1 MNIMQRPL
9 LLGVDGLSTLVAL
22 REHSA
27 RASSEGFDGIEWM
40 HPTGPLLLQHG
51 SSPVPHD
58 ETLRVRALAV
68 HCETVDI
75 PSVVE
80 TVSSQLRAAASLGAR
95 VLNVGIPPVQ
105 QGCPGRGFARYQEGL
120 NFAYELLHRARRE
133 AEATGVAVAL
143 EAADGGC
150 LLSPVELREIID
162 VANSWAVGACIDA
175 ARIALFGSPA
185 DWVRTLQHRVQA
197 VRLSPSLD
205 EPKHGAAGGD
215 EYAEELIRSLD
226 DVPADRPLIVCGEEA
241 GQWACRYVRHPVA
254 MHEAQG
260 TDSVCR
266 QTD

>member
-1 MNIMQRPL
+1 MNVMQRPL
-9 LLGVDGLSTLVAL
+9 LLGVDRPSTLIGL

-27 RASSEGFDGIEWM
+27 PASSDGFDGIEWM

-58 ETLRVRALAV
+58 DTLRIRALGIR
-68 HCETVDI
+68 CETVDI

-205 EPKHGAAGGD
+205 EPKHGAAGGGAC
-215 EYAEELIRSLD
+215 AEELIRSLD
-226 DVPADRPLIVCGEEA
+226 NVPPDRPLIVCGEEA
-241 GQWACRYVRHPVA
+241 GQWASRHIRHSVA

-266 QTD
+266 QRD